1 MVSKKQ
7 LEQIQAQLNYLY
19 KNLNN
24 LREVIED
31 EDAEYEVDNQLK
43 EIETNL
49 QQIAD
54 YLGR

>member
-31 EDAEYEVDNQLK
+31 EDVEYEVDNQLK

-49 QQIAD
+49 QQISN

>member
-19 KNLNN
+19 KNVNN

>member
-7 LEQIQAQLNYLY
+7 LEQIQAQLDYLY

-31 EDAEYEVDNQLK
+31 EEAEYEVDNQLK
-43 EIETNL
+43 EIEINL
-49 QQIAD
+49 QQIAN